1 MDLRAMSLV
10 RAICCKE
17 NTLGKIGDYPF
28 LSYLE
33 LGHIKLRGGSKQ

>member
-1 MDLRAMSLV
+1 MSLV

-17 NTLGKIGDYPF
+17 NTLGKIEDYLL

-33 LGHIKLRGGSKQ
+33 WGQIKLMGESKQ